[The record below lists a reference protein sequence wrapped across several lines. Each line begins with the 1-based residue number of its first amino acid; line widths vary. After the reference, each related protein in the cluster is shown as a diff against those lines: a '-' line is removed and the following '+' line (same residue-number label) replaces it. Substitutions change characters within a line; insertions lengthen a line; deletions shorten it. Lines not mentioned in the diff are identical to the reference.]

1 MRMTVYYSVVI
12 MIHSENMN
20 RSVVYPWVLSRNGW
34 PPHGVTMVLY
44 DNNLLNPVFEPVKIE
59 LSMNHDIFI
68 HSIL

>member
-1 MRMTVYYSVVI
+1 MRCFYTVW
-12 MIHSENMN
+12 IHFENFN

-59 LSMNHDIFI
+59 LLQKNDIFI